1 MSKGGGGSYFLS
13 SHCRGQNE
21 GNGGCKDTSSFHSK
35 MQNQTVGRAGK
46 GPATR
51 GQLLGPGLWAEGWQR
66 FPCSQWA
73 GSQPGQGWHMTDR
86 LTQPQEGQGCSS
98 LAFHQCSHSGHSP
111 NTAQWIQS
119 LADSILHSTS
129 NKIQTLHQDLQ
140 GPFFFFF
147 WLCWVFIAVLKLL
160 LLQSTG
166 SRVHRL
172 SNCSPWLSYSVACGI
187 IVPQSGIKP
196 TSLALEGRF
205 LTTGPAGESQDLSG
219 PFWSGPFL
227 AFWPQSN
234 LLPRHSH

>member
-51 GQLLGPGLWAEGWQR
+51 GQLLGPGLWAGGWQR

-119 LADSILHSTS
+119 LADSVLHSTS

-147 WLCWVFIAVLKLL
+147 FDCAGSS
-160 LLQSTG
+160 LQCSSFSCCRAQALGCTG
-166 SRVHRL
+166 SVIAAH
-172 SNCSPWLSYSVACGI
+172 G
-187 IVPQSGIKP
+187 
-196 TSLALEGRF
+196 LATLWHVG
-205 LTTGPAGESQDLSG
+205 S
-219 PFWSGPFL
+219 
-227 AFWPQSN
+227 
-234 LLPRHSH
+234 